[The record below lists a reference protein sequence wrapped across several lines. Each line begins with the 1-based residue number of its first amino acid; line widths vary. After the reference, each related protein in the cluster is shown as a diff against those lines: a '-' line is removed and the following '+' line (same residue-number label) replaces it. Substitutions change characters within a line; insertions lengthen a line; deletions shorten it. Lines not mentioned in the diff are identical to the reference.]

1 MILTVTLNPALDV
14 TYRVP
19 RLEPGTVHRVTEVV
33 RRPGGKGVNVAAV
46 VASRGVEVTA
56 LLVADAPFAEAV
68 AGLGPTTDLVPAL
81 THVRQTLVVHAD
93 ETTSLWEPGSPVPE
107 GTGEVVLQHL
117 ENHLPRTRVVV
128 VSGSLAPG
136 LPADLP
142 SRIARRAQAAGAAT
156 VLDLDGAALALAVE
170 AGGSVL
176 VPNEDELARLTGV
189 TDIADPVRAVR
200 DLSSR
205 TGAPVLH
212 TRGEHGMLVVAEG
225 RAWQVRAPRVDGNPT
240 GAGDATAAGF
250 AVATAQGAPWP
261 GRLRTAAAMGAAA
274 VAAPTAGTI
283 DESTLEAVLPAV
295 EITEIP

>member
-14 TYRVP
+14 TYRIP
-19 RLEPGTVHRVTEVV
+19 HLEPGTVHRVTDVV

-46 VASRGVEVTA
+46 ASSRGAEVTA

-68 AGLGPTTDLVPAL
+68 AELGPTTDLVPAM
-81 THVRQTLVVHAD
+81 TRVRQTLVVHAD
-93 ETTSLWEPGSPVPE
+93 ETTSLWEPGSPVPD
-107 GTGEVVLQHL
+107 GTDEVVLEHL
-117 ENHLPRTRVVV
+117 RTHLPHARVVV

-142 SRIARRAQAAGAAT
+142 SRIARRAQAAGATT
-156 VLDLDGAALALAVE
+156 VLDLDGAPLELAAK

-176 VPNEDELARLTGV
+176 MPNEDELARLTD
-189 TDIADPVRAVR
+189 TADPVRAVR

-212 TRGEHGMLVVAEG
+212 TRGEHGMLVVAEEQT
-225 RAWQVRAPRVDGNPT
+225 WQVRTPRVDGNPT

-250 AVATAQGAPWP
+250 AIATAQGAPWP
-261 GRLRTAAAMGAAA
+261 ERLRTAAAMGAAA
-274 VAAPTAGTI
+274 VAAPTAGTV